1 MTMAPV
7 WITGAHGF
15 IGRHLARWLANQGHT
30 VAGIGH
36 GAWPQA
42 EAARW
47 GVSAWINGEISASN
61 LGQMRQVSGVPDLVF
76 HLAGGSSVGAAFSS
90 PQEDFT
96 RTVVSTAELLEWLRQ
111 QASSVRVVAVSS
123 AAVCGAGHEGAIAE
137 DARLTPFS
145 PYGAHKL
152 MMETL
157 CRSYAANFGLQLV
170 LPRLFSVYGAELK
183 KQLLWDLC
191 GKLAAGGAV
200 ELGGTGNELR
210 DWTDVR
216 DVARALD
223 RAARLASDQA
233 PVLNLATGVATP
245 VREIASIASLHWGGV
260 EAAARVRFSGR
271 SRPGDPFSLV
281 ANVNRMRSQGIECSI
296 PVAQG
301 IAEYVDWF
309 RGRAADSD

>member
-1 MTMAPV
+1 MASA

-15 IGRHLARWLANQGHT
+15 IGRYLARGLQVEGYQ

-36 GAWPQA
+36 GAWPEA
-42 EAARW
+42 EAAQW
-47 GVSAWINGEISASN
+47 GLSFWLNGEISASN
-61 LGQMRQVSGVPDLVF
+61 LGQMRHSLGLPDVVF
-76 HLAGGSSVGAAFSS
+76 HLAGGSSVGAAMAN
-90 PQEDFT
+90 PHEDFT

-111 QASSVRVVAVSS
+111 HSPATRLVAVSS
-123 AAVCGAGHEGAIAE
+123 AAVYGSAHSGPIPE
-137 DARLTPFS
+137 DARVSPFS

-152 MMETL
+152 MMEEL
-157 CRSYAANFGLQLV
+157 CRSYAANFGLRLV

-216 DVARALD
+216 DVAGALGQ
-223 RAARLASDQA
+223 AARLASDLA
-233 PVLNLATGVATP
+233 PVLNLATGVAMP
-245 VREIASIASLHWGGV
+245 VREIASTVALLWGGA
-260 EAAARVRFSGR
+260 EATARVGFSGR

-281 ANVNRMRSQGIECSI
+281 ANIDRMRAQGIECAI
-296 PVAQG
+296 PVTQG
-301 IAEYVDWF
+301 IAEYVAWY
-309 RGRAADSD
+309 RAQAGVTP

>member
-1 MTMAPV
+1 MANV
-7 WITGAHGF
+7 WITGGHGF
-15 IGRHLARWLANQGHT
+15 IGRHLARWLTDQGHA
-30 VAGIGH
+30 VAGIGR

-42 EAARW
+42 EAVKW
-47 GVSAWINGEISASN
+47 GISAWINGEISASN
-61 LGQMRQVSGVPDLVF
+61 LGQMRQVSGVPEYVF
-76 HLAGGSSVGAAFSS
+76 HLAGGSSVGAAFVS
-90 PQEDFT
+90 PQEDFA

-111 QASSVRVVAVSS
+111 QAPAARVVAVSS
-123 AAVCGAGHEGAIAE
+123 AAVYGAGHEGAIPE

-152 MMETL
+152 MMEDL

-191 GKLAAGGAV
+191 GKFAAGGAV

-216 DVARALD
+216 DAVRALD
-223 RAARLASDQA
+223 QVTRLASDQA
-233 PVLNLATGVATP
+233 PVLNLATSVATS
-245 VREIASIASLHWGGV
+245 VREIASTAARHWGGV
-260 EAAARVRFSGR
+260 NEEAKVSFSGR

-281 ANVNRMRSQGIECSI
+281 ANIDRMRVHGIECAI
-296 PVAQG
+296 PVTQG
-301 IAEYVDWF
+301 ILEYVDWY
-309 RGRAADSD
+309 RARAGGAG

>member
-1 MTMAPV
+1 MAFA

-15 IGRHLARWLANQGHT
+15 IGRYLARCLADQGHT

-36 GAWPQA
+36 GAWPQI

-61 LGQMRQVSGVPDLVF
+61 LVQMRQLSGVPEYVF
-76 HLAGGSSVGAAFSS
+76 HLAGGSSVGAAFAS

-111 QASSVRVVAVSS
+111 QAPSARVVAVSS
-123 AAVCGAGHEGAIAE
+123 AAVYGADHEGAIAE
-137 DARLTPFS
+137 DAQLTPFS

-152 MMETL
+152 MMEDL
-157 CRSYAANFGLQLV
+157 CRSYAANFGLQVV

-191 GKLAAGGAV
+191 GKFLAGGAV

-216 DVARALD
+216 DVVRSLGQVVC
-223 RAARLASDQA
+223 LASDQA
-233 PVLNLATGVATP
+233 PTLNIATGVATP
-245 VREIASIASLHWGGV
+245 VCEIASTVAMHWGGV
-260 EAAARVRFSGR
+260 EAVRMVSFSGR

-281 ANVNRMRSQGIECSI
+281 ASVDLMRKQGIECAI
-296 PVAQG
+296 PVSQG
-301 IAEYVDWF
+301 IADYVSWY
-309 RGRAADSD
+309 RSQAGVAP

>member
-1 MTMAPV
+1 MAHV
-7 WITGAHGF
+7 WITGGHGF
-15 IGRHLARWLANQGHT
+15 IGRYLAHWLADQGHT

-36 GAWPQA
+36 GAWPQV

-61 LGQMRQVSGVPDLVF
+61 LVQMRQLSGVPDYVF
-76 HLAGGSSVGAAFSS
+76 HLAGGSSVGAAFAS
-90 PQEDFT
+90 PHEDFT

-111 QASSVRVVAVSS
+111 QAPSVRMAAVSS
-123 AAVCGAGHEGAIAE
+123 AAVYGAGHEGAIAE
-137 DARLTPFS
+137 DAQLTPFS

-152 MMETL
+152 MMEDL
-157 CRSYAANFGLQLV
+157 CRSYAANFGLQVV

-191 GKLAAGGAV
+191 GKFAAGGAV

-223 RAARLASDQA
+223 QAARLASDRA

-245 VREIASIASLHWGGV
+245 VREIASTVALHWGGV
-260 EAAARVRFSGR
+260 EAAAKVSFSGR

-281 ANVNRMRSQGIECSI
+281 ANIDRMRAQGIECAI
-296 PVAQG
+296 PVTRG
-301 IAEYVDWF
+301 IAEYVAWY
-309 RGRAADSD
+309 RAQAEVAL

>member
-1 MTMAPV
+1 MSNV
-7 WITGAHGF
+7 WITGGHGF
-15 IGRHLARWLANQGHT
+15 IGRHLARWLTDQGHA
-30 VAGIGH
+30 VSGIGH
-36 GAWPQA
+36 GAWPQT
-42 EAARW
+42 EGVRW
-47 GVSAWINGEISASN
+47 GISAWINGEISASN
-61 LGQMRQVSGVPDLVF
+61 LGQMRQVSGVPEYVF
-76 HLAGGSSVGAAFSS
+76 HLAGGSSVGAAFAS

-111 QASSVRVVAVSS
+111 QAPAARVVAVSS
-123 AAVCGAGHEGAIAE
+123 AAVYGAGHEGTIPE

-152 MMETL
+152 MMEDL

-191 GKLAAGGAV
+191 GKFAAGGAV

-216 DVARALD
+216 DAVRALD
-223 RAARLASDQA
+223 QAMRLASNQA
-233 PVLNLATGVATP
+233 PVLNLATSVATS
-245 VREIASIASLHWGGV
+245 VREIASTAARHWGGADE
-260 EAAARVRFSGR
+260 EAKVTFSGR

-281 ANVNRMRSQGIECSI
+281 ANIDRMRVHGIECAI
-296 PVAQG
+296 PVTQG
-301 IAEYVDWF
+301 IAGYVDWY
-309 RGRAADSD
+309 RARAGGAR

>member
-1 MTMAPV
+1 MASA

-15 IGRHLARWLANQGHT
+15 IGRYLARGLQAGGYQ

-36 GAWPQA
+36 GAWPEA
-42 EAARW
+42 EAAQW
-47 GVSAWINGEISASN
+47 GLSFWLNGEISASN
-61 LGQMRQVSGVPDLVF
+61 LGQMRQSLGLPDVVF
-76 HLAGGSSVGAAFSS
+76 HLAGGSSVGAAMAN
-90 PQEDFT
+90 PNEDFT

-111 QASSVRVVAVSS
+111 HSPATRLVAVSS
-123 AAVCGAGHEGAIAE
+123 AAVYGSAHSGPISEE
-137 DARLTPFS
+137 ARVSPFS

-152 MMETL
+152 MMEEL

-191 GKLAAGGAV
+191 GKFAAVGAV

-216 DVARALD
+216 DVASALD
-223 RAARLASDQA
+223 QAARLASDQA
-233 PVLNLATGVATP
+233 PVLNLATSVATP
-245 VREIASIASLHWGGV
+245 VREIASTVALHWGGA

-281 ANVNRMRSQGIECSI
+281 ANIDRMRAQGIECAI
-296 PVAQG
+296 PVTQG
-301 IAEYVDWF
+301 IAEYVAWY
-309 RGRAADSD
+309 RAQAGVAS

>member
-1 MTMAPV
+1 MANI

-15 IGRHLARWLANQGHT
+15 IGRYLARCLADQGHT

-36 GAWPQA
+36 GAWPEVEA
-42 EAARW
+42 ERW
-47 GVSAWINGEISASN
+47 GVSTWINGEISASN
-61 LGQMRQVSGVPDLVF
+61 LGQMRQLSGVPDYVF
-76 HLAGGSSVGAAFSS
+76 HLAGGSSVGAAFAS
-90 PQEDFT
+90 PHEDFT

-111 QASSVRVVAVSS
+111 HAPSVQVVAVSS
-123 AAVCGAGHEGAIAE
+123 AAVYGAGHEGAIAE
-137 DARLTPFS
+137 DALLAPFS

-152 MMETL
+152 MMEDL
-157 CRSYAANFGLQLV
+157 CRSYAANFGLQVV

-191 GKLAAGGAV
+191 GKFAAGGAV

-223 RAARLASDQA
+223 QAVRLASDQA
-233 PVLNLATGVATP
+233 PVLNLATGVATQ
-245 VREIASIASLHWGGV
+245 VRDIASTVALHWGSV
-260 EAAARVRFSGR
+260 ETAARVRFTGQ

-281 ANVNRMRSQGIECSI
+281 ADIERMRMLGIKCTI
-296 PVAQG
+296 PVTKG
-301 IAEYVDWF
+301 IAEYVVWYHAQA
-309 RGRAADSD
+309 GVTP